1 MKALLDT
8 HVFLWW
14 VLDDERLTA
23 FVRDFVANGKNE
35 LFLSSASCWEMMIK
49 AKLGRLAFPEA
60 PEKFIPD
67 QMNQNK
73 LTGLPIQI
81 VHALHIYSLPEHH
94 KDPFDRML
102 IAQAQVERM
111 PIITN
116 DSLLAAYD
124 VKIIWDKKGKR
135 P

>member
-81 VHALHIYSLPEHH
+81 VHALHIHSLPEHH

-135 P
+135 H

>member
-8 HVFLWW
+8 HVFIWW
-14 VLDDERLTA
+14 VMDDERLPF
-23 FVRDFVANGKNE
+23 FVRDLLADEKNE
-35 LFLSSASCWEMMIK
+35 LYLSSASCWEMMIK
-49 AKLGRLAFPEA
+49 AKIGRLMFPES

-67 QMNQNK
+67 QMKLNK
-73 LTGLPIQI
+73 LAGLPVQI
-81 VHALHIYSLPEHH
+81 AHALHVYTLPEHH

-124 VKIIWDKKGKR
+124 VKILWDKKGKR
-135 P
+135 R

>member
-14 VLDDERLTA
+14 VLDDERLTP
-23 FVRDFVANGKNE
+23 FVRDFVADGKNE
-35 LFLSSASCWEMMIK
+35 LFLSAASCWEMMIK
-49 AKLGRLAFPEA
+49 AKIGRLAFHEP
-60 PEKFIPD
+60 PEKFIPE

-73 LTGLPIQI
+73 LIGLPVQI
-81 VHALHIYSLPEHH
+81 VHALHLHRLPEHH

-102 IAQAQVERM
+102 VAQAQVERM

-124 VKIIWDKKGKR
+124 VKILWDKKGKR

>member
-23 FVRDFVANGKNE
+23 FVRDFVADGKND
-35 LFLSSASCWEMMIK
+35 LFLSSASCWEMIIK
-49 AKLGRLAFPEA
+49 ARIGRLAFPEP

-67 QMNQNK
+67 QMNRNK
-73 LTGLPIQI
+73 LIGLPVQI
-81 VHALHIYSLPEHH
+81 VHALHIHSLPKHH

-116 DSLLAAYD
+116 DSLFAAYD
-124 VKIIWDKKGKR
+124 VKILWDKKGKR
-135 P
+135 H

>member
-1 MKALLDT
+1 VKALLDT

-14 VLDDERLTA
+14 VLDDERLSP
-23 FVRDFVANGKNE
+23 FVRDFVADGKNE

-49 AKLGRLAFPEA
+49 ARIGRLTFPEPA
-60 PEKFIPD
+60 EKYIPD
-67 QMNQNK
+67 QMTQNR
-73 LTGLPIQI
+73 LIGLPVQI
-81 VHALHIYSLPEHH
+81 VHALHLHSLPDHH

-116 DSLLAAYD
+116 DSLLTAYD
-124 VKIIWDKKGKR
+124 VTILWDKRVKPK
-135 P
+135 

>member
-1 MKALLDT
+1 MKALFDT

-14 VLDDERLTA
+14 VLDDARLTP
-23 FVRDFVANGKNE
+23 FVRDLVADERNE

-49 AKLGRLAFPEA
+49 ARLGRLAFPEP
-60 PEKFIPD
+60 PEKYIPD

-73 LTGLPIQI
+73 LTGLPVQI
-81 VHALHIYSLPEHH
+81 VHALHIHRLPEHH
-94 KDPFDRML
+94 KDPFDRTL

-116 DSLLAAYD
+116 DSLFTAYD
-124 VKIIWDKKGKR
+124 VKILWEKKGKR
-135 P
+135 Q

>member
-8 HVFLWW
+8 HVFIWW
-14 VLDDERLTA
+14 VLDDERLPF
-23 FVRDFVANGKNE
+23 FVRDLLADEKNE
-35 LFLSSASCWEMMIK
+35 LYLSAASCWEMMIK
-49 AKLGRLAFPEA
+49 AKIGRLRFPES

-67 QMNQNK
+67 QMKLNK
-73 LTGLPIQI
+73 LSGLPVQI
-81 VHALHIYSLPEHH
+81 VHALHVYTLPEHH

-102 IAQAQVERM
+102 IAQAQVERL

-124 VKIIWDKKGKR
+124 AKILWDKQGKR
-135 P
+135 H

>member
-1 MKALLDT
+1 VKALLDT

-14 VLDDERLTA
+14 VLDDKRLSP
-23 FVRDFVANGKNE
+23 FVRDLVADGKNE

-49 AKLGRLAFPEA
+49 AKIGRLAFPEA
-60 PEKFIPD
+60 PEKYIPD
-67 QMNQNK
+67 QMHQNRI
-73 LTGLPIQI
+73 LGLPIQI
-81 VHALHIYSLPEHH
+81 AHALHIHRLPGHH

-111 PIITN
+111 PVITN

-124 VKIIWDKKGKR
+124 VEILWDRKGKR

>member
-8 HVFLWW
+8 HVFIWW
-14 VLDDERLTA
+14 ILDDERLP
-23 FVRDFVANGKNE
+23 FRVRDLLADEKNE

-49 AKLGRLAFPEA
+49 SKIGRLQFPES

-67 QMNQNK
+67 QMNLNK
-73 LTGLPIQI
+73 ISGLPVQI
-81 VHALHIYSLPEHH
+81 AHSLHIYTLPEHH

-116 DSLLAAYD
+116 DSLLASYD
-124 VKIIWDKKGKR
+124 VKILWDKKGR
-135 P
+135 RN

>member
-14 VLDDERLTA
+14 VLDDERLTP
-23 FVRDFVANGKNE
+23 FVRDFVADGNNE

-49 AKLGRLAFPEA
+49 AKLGRLAFPEP
-60 PEKFIPD
+60 PEKYIPA
-67 QMNQNK
+67 QMNRNN
-73 LTGLPIQI
+73 LTGLPVQI
-81 VHALHIYSLPEHH
+81 VHALHIHRLPEHH

-116 DSLLAAYD
+116 DSLFADYD
-124 VKIIWDKKGKR
+124 VKILWEKKGKR
-135 P
+135 H